1 MKAILTFL
9 MLLTFN
15 ALMSQ
20 KFESTYNLVID
31 YDGKN
36 RYEKHNSG
44 KWVCTDS
51 VLYQVYGNDTLEYKV
66 YKIVN
71 RDVYYINDFDEL
83 IKVLF
88 MANGNVVKTNNT
100 RPKEYLIYRK
110 M

>member
-9 MLLTFN
+9 MVLTHC

-20 KFESTYNLVID
+20 KFESSYNIVID

-36 RYEKHNSG
+36 RYVKHNEG

-51 VLYQVYGNDTLEYKV
+51 ILYQYYVNDTLEYKI

-88 MANGNVVKTNNT
+88 MANGSVVKTNTT
-100 RPKEYLIYRK
+100 RPKEYLIFRIE
-110 M
+110 